1 MRRYTFPAFKT
12 APTLRYVVLW
22 DLHWQLLEVQRLDPA
37 ADLGGAM
44 AAAIARLKGDG
55 WQAEAM
61 PEYGFVLPTL
71 SATDVRGC
79 LRNPHRMQNSGI
91 IGQKPPKPTW
101 PGVRERHIICHLL
114 IAWGS
119 VEVRQIR
126 HINAPAEAERSVRSA
141 GQNTSAIAREGTPR
155 NDGAVAQS
163 SSRAPVSG

>member
-61 PEYGFVLPTL
+61 PEYGFVLPTP
-71 SATDVRGC
+71 SATDVRC
-79 LRNPHRMQNSGI
+79 RLSHWPEMPTPIKTTIKPLKTHRG
-91 IGQKPPKPTW
+91 
-101 PGVRERHIICHLL
+101 H
-114 IAWGS
+114 
-119 VEVRQIR
+119 
-126 HINAPAEAERSVRSA
+126 
-141 GQNTSAIAREGTPR
+141 ARE
-155 NDGAVAQS
+155 
-163 SSRAPVSG
+163 